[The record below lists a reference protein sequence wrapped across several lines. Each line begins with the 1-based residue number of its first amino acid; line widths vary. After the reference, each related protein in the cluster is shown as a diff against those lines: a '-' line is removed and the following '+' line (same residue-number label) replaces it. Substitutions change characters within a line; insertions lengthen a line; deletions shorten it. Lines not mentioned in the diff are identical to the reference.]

1 MIIGFSLDGG
11 GGNPDLQ
18 AIPMGA
24 DNFIL
29 TGTRLDIYVEEKAV
43 IVPGIKTGSHRRI
56 ANCGP

>member
-1 MIIGFSLDGG
+1 MFIGFSLDGRS
-11 GGNPDLQ
+11 GNPDLQ

-29 TGTRLDIYVEEKAV
+29 TGTWLDIYVEKQTV
-43 IVPGIKTGSHRRI
+43 IVPGIKPGFHRRI